1 MLPLKTRG
9 SIQSSTGFT
18 LIELLV
24 VVAIIGLLS
33 GVVLASLN
41 TARTKGADASIRS
54 NLKTVQTQAELYYD
68 TTQKYNSDGSTGL
81 ASATCAATAGTL
93 LADATIWKAIQS
105 AQGANGGTLAA
116 VTRCAVASTG
126 NSYAVAVLMRSVTGW
141 FCIDSNGASTNTG
154 SATAPALGGG
164 ASVAACP

>member
-1 MLPLKTRG
+1 MLSSKTR
-9 SIQSSTGFT
+9 GFT

-24 VVAIIGLLS
+24 VIAIIGLLS

-41 TARTKGADASIRS
+41 TARTKGADASIKS

-68 TTQKYNSDGSTGL
+68 DAQKYNSDGATGL
-81 ASATCAATAGTL
+81 ASAACINTASTV
-93 LADATIWKAIQS
+93 LADATVWKAIQA
-105 AQGANGGTLAA
+105 AQETNGGTLAN

-126 NSYAVAVLMRSVTGW
+126 NSYAAAIALRSVTGW
-141 FCIDSNGASTNTG
+141 FCVDSNGASTQTS

-164 ASVAACP
+164 ASAAACP